1 MPPGTGRLLWITGV
15 GLRRNCSA
23 LVRRALWLVAAAL
36 WAEEVGEALTSWRG
50 LDPRADGCLD
60 NFTVVLSI
68 ALVVWTLQEHYARRH
83 ADIRRRDEQVAKLT
97 NFAGAV
103 AEKAGV
109 DVSADARASQPSQ
122 VVRLGTRRKGA

>member
-36 WAEEVGEALTSWRG
+36 WAEEVREALTSWRG

-68 ALVVWTLQEHYARRH
+68 ALVVWTLHEHYARRH
-83 ADIRRRDEQVAKLT
+83 ADIRRRDKEIDDLT
-97 NFAGAV
+97 DFAGA
-103 AEKAGV
+103 AAAQIGIDGPE
-109 DVSADARASQPSQ
+109 ARPCQPLRSVGRPDQ
-122 VVRLGTRRKGA
+122 R